1 MAIPHTQDFPLSYG
15 QRALW
20 FLARLQPKSTA
31 YNVSL
36 AARTRGIDPK
46 LLRQSWQF
54 LADRHEPLRT
64 TYPAVGGQPVAR
76 VHSHLPVDFSEIA
89 APGLPAEGMRDRL
102 AAEAALPFDLEHG
115 PVLRLRLVSAGTGGE
130 GEQGLLVCL
139 HHVGIDFASL
149 ALLLEEFGAV
159 YAALAAGREPALPP
173 PALPYRE
180 FAREQGE
187 RLAGAAGEE
196 MLSFWRQSLAG
207 APPALE
213 LPTDR
218 PRPPFPSFRGAIHA
232 AEIGAALTGRL
243 KERAAALEVE
253 LPTLVLSAFQALLHR
268 VSGQQDVVVGM
279 PVPGRPDARF
289 ADTVG
294 YFINTVAVRA
304 DFAGAPP
311 FARFAARQQE
321 RLDAIRPV
329 SDYPF
334 PLLVERLKPAREGG
348 QSPFFQ
354 VFFVLYQGGEERV
367 ARVLTGEGGKPIEV
381 GGLALEPLPLSNQG
395 AMFDL
400 SLLMSDAGETLSA
413 AFQYATDLFDAG
425 SVTRFAAD
433 FETLLAAVAEDPG
446 CPVSDL
452 PATLGA
458 ARIWQTREA
467 PTARPAADLSAV
479 RDRAE
484 SRRALLERNRRGRG

>member
-1 MAIPHTQDFPLSYG
+1 MSSSQDFPLSYG

-36 AARTRGIDPK
+36 AARTRGVDPA
-46 LLRQSWQF
+46 LLRQAWQL
-54 LADRHEPLRT
+54 LAQRHEPLRT
-64 TYPAVGGQPVAR
+64 TYPAVAGQPVAR
-76 VHSHLPVDFSEIA
+76 VHAALPVDFAEIDG
-89 APGLPAEGMRDRL
+89 PDLSTEGMRERL
-102 AAEAALPFDLEHG
+102 AAEAALPFDLERG
-115 PVLRLRLVSAGTGGE
+115 PVLRLRLLAGERGG

-159 YAALAAGREPALPP
+159 YTALAAGEEPSLPP
-173 PALPYRE
+173 AAPPYRE

-187 RLAGAAGEE
+187 RLAGASGEE
-196 MLSFWRQSLAG
+196 MLAFWRQSLAG
-207 APPALE
+207 APPSLQ

-218 PRPPFPSFRGAIHA
+218 PRPPFPSFRGAIHS
-232 AEIGAALTGRL
+232 AEIGPALTRRL
-243 KERAAALEVE
+243 KERAAELGVE
-253 LPTLVLSAFQALLHR
+253 LPTLVLAAFQALLHR

-279 PVPGRPDARF
+279 PVPGRPDERF

-304 DFAGAPP
+304 DFAGSPP

-321 RLDAIRPV
+321 RLEAIRPV

-348 QSPFFQ
+348 QSPFFP
-354 VFFVLYQGGEERV
+354 VFFVLYQGSEERV
-367 ARVLTGEGGKPIEV
+367 ARVLTGEGGRPIEL
-381 GGLALEPLPLSNQG
+381 GALSLEPLPLSNQG

-413 AFQYATDLFDAG
+413 AFQYATDLFEAE
-425 SVTRFAAD
+425 SVARFAGD
-433 FETLLAAVAEDPG
+433 FESLLEAVAENPE

-467 PTARPAADLSAV
+467 APTRPAADLSAV

-484 SRRALLERNRRGRG
+484 SRRALLERNRRGRTG